1 MKSLSRLGVAGAV
14 SIAIVLS
21 NGALAQECE
30 PSRWGPDDEIG
41 AANYVTPERVLAAT
55 KLVNEGQSHPL
66 GIVVDPK
73 MPVFPPRSTSM
84 QIVQPG
90 QHNGRDL
97 SQDFGWPL
105 ELLDLMDLT
114 LLENFLVVAKI
125 EKHCEAHFVSVL
137 CFTQFTS
144 VDVDR
149 LQGAARRLFKNGLKS
164 YRHIFPR

>member
-1 MKSLSRLGVAGAV
+1 MKILSGLGVAGAV

-73 MPVFPPRSTSM
+73 MPVFPPFVKGAIKSTT
-84 QIVQPG
+84 
-90 QHNGRDL
+90 L
-97 SQDFGWPL
+97 SP
-105 ELLDLMDLT
+105 
-114 LLENFLVVAKI
+114 
-125 EKHCEAHFVSVL
+125 VSK
-137 CFTQFTS
+137 TS
-144 VDVDR
+144 TRVDCSANS
-149 LQGAARRLFKNGLKS
+149 GAVRWIG
-164 YRHIFPR
+164 